1 MIPFLIGIPAVLA
14 VVFQIIRNEKMR
26 GYIVYAGA
34 GVIMAMTVLFIA
46 DWIGSGA
53 QTWTFYPQTEIIDHL
68 MTVGDIF
75 LMCLII
81 WLSVRYRRVVPV
93 ILSVLQTVLVL
104 YVEFTT
110 EVTRGPHMM
119 VDWLTILMCIIIA
132 FIGGFICIYTVGYM
146 KGYHHHHKDV
156 KDRQPF
162 SFPCCFCFWLP
173 CSDWYSLRI

>member
-81 WLSVRYRRVVPV
+81 WLSVRYR
-93 ILSVLQTVLVL
+93 
-104 YVEFTT
+104 
-110 EVTRGPHMM
+110 
-119 VDWLTILMCIIIA
+119 
-132 FIGGFICIYTVGYM
+132 
-146 KGYHHHHKDV
+146 
-156 KDRQPF
+156 
-162 SFPCCFCFWLP
+162 
-173 CSDWYSLRI
+173 

>member
-1 MIPFLIGIPAVLA
+1 MIPFLIGIPAVFA

-110 EVTRGPHMM
+110 EVTRGR
-119 VDWLTILMCIIIA
+119 T
-132 FIGGFICIYTVGYM
+132 
-146 KGYHHHHKDV
+146 
-156 KDRQPF
+156 
-162 SFPCCFCFWLP
+162 
-173 CSDWYSLRI
+173 